1 MNKWIIQNS
10 KNQNLYVALTTNIF
24 IFFSSMYKQFK
35 SNQTKSNRY
44 KNVCLKAKPLHL
56 MPEVANIAKR
66 LAEYCKVPY
75 WNIGVDVL
83 LYRNET
89 DHISFHSDN
98 DQGEQVVATLVISN
112 NTSDK
117 ERVVRFQP
125 NKEQQD
131 NDNKVVD
138 LYMQAGDVYITNKA
152 VQDNYVHKLTRSTTV
167 SHINISS
174 NQRIEEGQR
183 MAIVFRFG
191 KEVFR
196 ESDSGIA
203 VDTIIKRKPVFHIGD
218 IDGLVVGD
226 VFTKTEL
233 YRKDYHK

>member
-1 MNKWIIQNS
+1 
-10 KNQNLYVALTTNIF
+10 
-24 IFFSSMYKQFK
+24 
-35 SNQTKSNRY
+35 
-44 KNVCLKAKPLHL
+44 

-89 DHISFHSDN
+89 DHINFHSDN

-117 ERVVRFQP
+117 ERVIRFQP
-125 NKEQQD
+125 NKEQKDKD
-131 NDNKVVD
+131 NETVD
-138 LYMQAGDVYITNKA
+138 LYMQAGDVYIANKA
-152 VQDNYVHKLTRSTTV
+152 VQDNYVHALSHSTTL

-174 NQRIEEGQR
+174 NRHIEEGQR
-183 MAIVFRFG
+183 MAIVFRYG
-191 KEVFR
+191 IEVFR
-196 ESDSGIA
+196 ESDSGKA
-203 VDTIIKRKPVFHIGD
+203 VESIFKRKPVFHIGD
-218 IDGLVVGD
+218 IYGLVVGD

-233 YRKDYHK
+233 FEKDYHK